1 MGGKRSADR
10 YPVRSKV
17 SAMMQTPG
25 SPTERGK
32 GGPTATPLACQKE
45 SPMRSQK
52 IMDRISTSKAVLES
66 QLELI
71 NKNTLEH
78 RHKEAVRVANV
89 EEHLVV
95 LEEDTKKHLAE
106 VRDELKA
113 FREVYD
119 GKINKL
125 KIKWDDTLA
134 VQAKEEDVV
143 ISSMEE
149 SCKKIV
155 KELDTLFKYQEGVL
169 EENKVH
175 LRGKIEDLK
184 KMLDEEKQD
193 TTNRA
198 TMAKK
203 RLDKYLQQMQDKI
216 DASAEELEQMV
227 GDVRTEF
234 DQKFLALTHKTDTL
248 HHNVLSQL
256 MTLKAQMKKAK
267 EERVAVH
274 ETIVDS
280 VNMYGAM
287 MNSTFKIITEKR

>member
-1 MGGKRSADR
+1 MGARDR
-10 YPVRSKV
+10 ASLGG
-17 SAMMQTPG
+17 AMPPPG
-25 SPTERGK
+25 SPTGGK
-32 GGPTATPLACQKE
+32 SVGPTATPLACQKE

-78 RHKEAVRVANV
+78 RHKEAVRAANV

-169 EENKVH
+169 EENKIH
-175 LRGKIEDLK
+175 LKGKIEDLK
-184 KMLDEEKQD
+184 IMLDEEKQD

-203 RLDKYLQQMQDKI
+203 RLDKYLRQMQDKI

-287 MNSTFKIITEKR
+287 MNSTFKIITDKK

>member
-1 MGGKRSADR
+1 MPG
-10 YPVRSKV
+10 
-17 SAMMQTPG
+17 PG
-25 SPTERGK
+25 SSPTGK
-32 GGPTATPLACQKE
+32 GQVGPTATPLACQKE
-45 SPMRSQK
+45 SPVRSQK
-52 IMDRISTSKAVLES
+52 IMDRINTSKAVLES

-143 ISSMEE
+143 ISSLEE

-155 KELDTLFKYQEGVL
+155 KELDTLFKYQESVL
-169 EENKVH
+169 EENKIH
-175 LRGKIEDLK
+175 LKGKIEDLK

-234 DQKFLALTHKTDTL
+234 DQKFLGLTHKTDTL

-267 EERVAVH
+267 EERVSVH
-274 ETIVDS
+274 ESIVDS

-287 MNSTFKIITEKR
+287 MNSTFKIISEKQQ

>member
-1 MGGKRSADR
+1 ME
-10 YPVRSKV
+10 P
-17 SAMMQTPG
+17 
-25 SPTERGK
+25 PTGQS
-32 GGPTATPLACQKE
+32 LAVTKE
-45 SPMRSQK
+45 SPTKTKSILDRLVRQKDVLDSQFN
-52 IMDRISTSKAVLES
+52 
-66 QLELI
+66 LI
-71 NKNTLEH
+71 QKSTLEH
-78 RHKEAVRVANV
+78 RQKEAVRVANV

-106 VRDELKA
+106 VREELKT

-134 VQAKEEDVV
+134 VQANEEDVV

-155 KELDTLFKYQEGVL
+155 KELDTLFKYQESVL
-169 EENKVH
+169 EENKIH
-175 LRGKIEDLK
+175 LKGKIEDLK

-234 DQKFLALTHKTDTL
+234 DQNFLALTHKTDTL

-267 EERVAVH
+267 EERVNVH
-274 ETIVDS
+274 ESIVDS

-287 MNSTFKIITEKR
+287 MNSTFKIITDKK

>member
-1 MGGKRSADR
+1 MGSASEALYCSLGSMAGD
-10 YPVRSKV
+10 KV
-17 SAMMQTPG
+17 GA
-25 SPTERGK
+25 SP
-32 GGPTATPLACQKE
+32 GPTATPLACQKE

-52 IMDRISTSKAVLES
+52 IMDRINTSKAVLES

-78 RHKEAVRVANV
+78 RHQEAVRVANV

-95 LEEDTKKHLAE
+95 LEEDTKKHLSE

-125 KIKWDDTLA
+125 KIKWDDALA

-155 KELDTLFKYQEGVL
+155 KELDTLFKYQESVL

-175 LRGKIEDLK
+175 LKGKIEDLK

-256 MTLKAQMKKAK
+256 TTLKGQMKKAK
-267 EERVAVH
+267 EDRVVVH

-280 VNMYGAM
+280 VNMYGSM
-287 MNSTFKIITEKR
+287 MNSTFKIITEKKQ

>member
-1 MGGKRSADR
+1 
-10 YPVRSKV
+10 V
-17 SAMMQTPG
+17 T
-25 SPTERGK
+25 
-32 GGPTATPLACQKE
+32 
-45 SPMRSQK
+45 
-52 IMDRISTSKAVLES
+52 TSKAVLES

-95 LEEDTKKHLAE
+95 LEEDTKKHLSE
-106 VRDELKA
+106 VRDELRA
-113 FREVYD
+113 FREIYD

-143 ISSMEE
+143 ISSMED

-155 KELDTLFKYQEGVL
+155 KELDKLFKYQETVL
-169 EENKVH
+169 FENKEH
-175 LRGKIEDLK
+175 LHHKIQDLK
-184 KMLDEEKQD
+184 SMLDEERTD
-193 TTNRA
+193 TGNRA
-198 TMAKK
+198 AMSKK

-234 DQKFLALTHKTDTL
+234 DQKYMTL
-248 HHNVLSQL
+248 EA
-256 MTLKAQMKKAK
+256 MTGTLKANVSSQLSILKVQMGKAK
-267 EERVAVH
+267 QEREAVH
-274 ETIVDS
+274 ESIVDS

-287 MNSTFKIITEKR
+287 MNQTFKIIHDKK

>member
-1 MGGKRSADR
+1 
-10 YPVRSKV
+10 
-17 SAMMQTPG
+17 
-25 SPTERGK
+25 
-32 GGPTATPLACQKE
+32 
-45 SPMRSQK
+45 
-52 IMDRISTSKAVLES
+52 MDRISTSKAVLES

-78 RHKEAVRVANV
+78 RQKEAVRVANV

-119 GKINKL
+119 QKINDL
-125 KIKWDDTLA
+125 KIKWDDALA

-155 KELDTLFKYQEGVL
+155 KELDTLFKYQESVL

-175 LRGKIEDLK
+175 LKGKIEDLK

-256 MTLKAQMKKAK
+256 MSLKAQMKKAK
-267 EERVAVH
+267 EERVVVH

-287 MNSTFKIITEKR
+287 MNSTFKIITDKK

>member
-1 MGGKRSADR
+1 
-10 YPVRSKV
+10 
-17 SAMMQTPG
+17 
-25 SPTERGK
+25 
-32 GGPTATPLACQKE
+32 
-45 SPMRSQK
+45 MRSQK
-52 IMDRISTSKAVLES
+52 IMDRITTSKAVLES

-149 SCKKIV
+149 SCRKIV

-169 EENKVH
+169 EENKIH

-287 MNSTFKIITEKR
+287 MNSTFKIITEKK

>member
-1 MGGKRSADR
+1 MGVQGGPGALDKM
-10 YPVRSKV
+10 PPP
-17 SAMMQTPG
+17 PG
-25 SPTERGK
+25 SSPTGK
-32 GGPTATPLACQKE
+32 GASMGPTATPLACQKE

-52 IMDRISTSKAVLES
+52 IMDRITTSKAVLES

-175 LRGKIEDLK
+175 LKGKIEDLK

-287 MNSTFKIITEKR
+287 MNSTFKIITDKK

>member
-1 MGGKRSADR
+1 M
-10 YPVRSKV
+10 P
-17 SAMMQTPG
+17 MPG
-25 SPTERGK
+25 SPGGK
-32 GGPTATPLACQKE
+32 GGSIGPTATPLACQKE

-52 IMDRISTSKAVLES
+52 IMDRITTSKAVLES

-175 LRGKIEDLK
+175 LKGKIEDLK

-287 MNSTFKIITEKR
+287 MNSTFKIITDKK

>member
-1 MGGKRSADR
+1 MN
-10 YPVRSKV
+10 
-17 SAMMQTPG
+17 
-25 SPTERGK
+25 SPSNGQSM
-32 GGPTATPLACQKE
+32 GPTATPLACQKE

-52 IMDRISTSKAVLES
+52 IMDRITTSKAVLES

-71 NKNTLEH
+71 NKNTLAH

-169 EENKVH
+169 EENKIH

-287 MNSTFKIITEKR
+287 MNSTFKIITEKK

>member
-1 MGGKRSADR
+1 
-10 YPVRSKV
+10 
-17 SAMMQTPG
+17 MM
-25 SPTERGK
+25 
-32 GGPTATPLACQKE
+32 
-45 SPMRSQK
+45 
-52 IMDRISTSKAVLES
+52 IDF
-66 QLELI
+66 
-71 NKNTLEH
+71 TLF
-78 RHKEAVRVANV
+78 A
-89 EEHLVV
+89 
-95 LEEDTKKHLAE
+95 
-106 VRDELKA
+106 
-113 FREVYD
+113 
-119 GKINKL
+119 
-125 KIKWDDTLA
+125 
-134 VQAKEEDVV
+134 QAKEEDVV

-155 KELDTLFKYQEGVL
+155 KELDTWVTSFITLYHHNPNPTLTLTLSKKLNSESVFSFVLFSLFKYQEGVL
-169 EENKVH
+169 EENKIH
-175 LRGKIEDLK
+175 LKGKIEDLK
-184 KMLDEEKQD
+184 IMLDEEKQD

-227 GDVRTEF
+227 GDVRTLF
-234 DQKFLALTHKTDTL
+234 DEKFLKLTHDTDTL

-256 MTLKAQMKKAK
+256 MTLKAEMKKAK